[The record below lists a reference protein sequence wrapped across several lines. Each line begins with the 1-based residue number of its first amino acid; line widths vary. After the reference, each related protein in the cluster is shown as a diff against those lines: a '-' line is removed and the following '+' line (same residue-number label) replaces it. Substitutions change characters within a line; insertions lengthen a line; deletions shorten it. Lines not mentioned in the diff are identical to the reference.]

1 MMKVWLAGVLAMFAT
16 GVTIAQTV
24 DTQTRPQAG
33 KYESDLTLLS
43 INIPGVPE
51 SMMGMMKKT
60 ISQKTTFCLSE
71 AEVEEGYQS
80 AMRKSQK
87 GDCSFDRFNASGGT
101 IDAVMTCDSEMGPM
115 TMTINGSGTPT
126 ASDVTMQV
134 SGSMEGAPMS
144 MKMRVVQKR
153 LGDC

>member
-1 MMKVWLAGVLAMFAT
+1 M
-16 GVTIAQTV
+16 
-24 DTQTRPQAG
+24 
-33 KYESDLTLLS
+33 
-43 INIPGVPE
+43 NIPGVPGN
-51 SMMGMMKKT
+51 MAGMMKEA

-71 AEVEEGYQS
+71 ADVEEGYQS
-80 AMRKSQK
+80 ALRKSQQ
-87 GDCSFDRFNASGGT
+87 GDCSFERFNASGGT

-126 ASDVTMQV
+126 ASDVTMEV
-134 SGSMEGAPMS
+134 SGKMEGSPMS

>member
-1 MMKVWLAGVLAMFAT
+1 MFAT

-24 DTQTRPQAG
+24 DTQTKPQSG

-43 INIPGVPE
+43 MNIPGVPD
-51 SMMGMMKKT
+51 SMMDIMKKT
-60 ISQKTTFCLSE
+60 ISRKTTFCLTE
-71 AEVEEGYQS
+71 EDVEEGYQS

-87 GDCSFDRFNASGGT
+87 DECTFDKFNAAGGV
-101 IDAVMTCDSEMGPM
+101 IDAVMTCETEMGPM
-115 TMTINGSGTPT
+115 TMAINGSGTPT